1 VEPPPRVGGP
11 LTWWAGLRTLDRSRV
26 ALCAWVLPTADWA
39 ECREEGPMLT
49 KKVLVGLLLAA
60 AALLVPPSNEG
71 LAQPAVRA
79 YGEGGGI
86 T

>member
-1 VEPPPRVGGP
+1 
-11 LTWWAGLRTLDRSRV
+11 
-26 ALCAWVLPTADWA
+26 
-39 ECREEGPMLT
+39 MLT